1 MQGRRRV
8 DDGKIHT
15 VGVQFRNGKYELTV
29 DGTVDGK
36 GLQAVP
42 DHPETKVVVGV
53 AIGHTMSNGVANG
66 DKAPKCIGE
75 VDSICYNGRMCYV
88 TSSEQVRRGLG

>member
-1 MQGRRRV
+1 
-8 DDGKIHT
+8 
-15 VGVQFRNGKYELTV
+15 
-29 DGTVDGK
+29 
-36 GLQAVP
+36 
-42 DHPETKVVVGV
+42 
-53 AIGHTMSNGVANG
+53 MSNGVANG